1 MWISKHKLKSV
12 DVTLKN
18 SLNVDS
24 ILISLQFWILVKLR
38 TKNKVLKQ
46 FELSDRCSVN
56 NSQRWRNGFRLQ
68 DSKKVLVHEKVLLI
82 VP

>member
-12 DVTLKN
+12 VFTLKN
-18 SLNVDS
+18 SLSVDS

-46 FELSDRCSVN
+46 FELSDVQSAIVKDGGMI
-56 NSQRWRNGFRLQ
+56 QIPRLKE
-68 DSKKVLVHEKVLLI
+68 DAST
-82 VP
+82 

>member
-1 MWISKHKLKSV
+1 MWISKHKLRSV
-12 DVTLKN
+12 DFTLKN

-46 FELSDRCSVN
+46 FELSDVQSAIVKD
-56 NSQRWRNGFRLQ
+56 GGM
-68 DSKKVLVHEKVLLI
+68 DSDSNT
-82 VP
+82 

>member
-46 FELSDRCSVN
+46 FELSDVQSAIVKDGGMD
-56 NSQRWRNGFRLQ
+56 S
-68 DSKKVLVHEKVLLI
+68 DSKT
-82 VP
+82 